1 MKLTLVDV
9 QQGNDT
15 EDYLGK
21 RICLPNGNFRENNIR
36 LEYPNVHFVPKRTLE
51 L

>member
-1 MKLTLVDV
+1 MKLALVDV

-21 RICLPNGNFRENNIR
+21 KICFLKEREWLYLQKIG
-36 LEYPNVHFVPKRTLE
+36 
-51 L
+51 

>member
-21 RICLPNGNFRENNIR
+21 KICFLKEESGYICR
-36 LEYPNVHFVPKRTLE
+36 K
-51 L
+51 

>member
-1 MKLTLVDV
+1 MKLALVDV

-21 RICLPNGNFRENNIR
+21 KICFLKESGYIFR
-36 LEYPNVHFVPKRTLE
+36 K
-51 L
+51 

>member
-1 MKLTLVDV
+1 MKLALAVV

-21 RICLPNGNFRENNIR
+21 KVCFLKESGYICR
-36 LEYPNVHFVPKRTLE
+36 K
-51 L
+51 

>member
-1 MKLTLVDV
+1 MKLALVDV

-21 RICLPNGNFRENNIR
+21 KICFLKERIG
-36 LEYPNVHFVPKRTLE
+36 
-51 L
+51 